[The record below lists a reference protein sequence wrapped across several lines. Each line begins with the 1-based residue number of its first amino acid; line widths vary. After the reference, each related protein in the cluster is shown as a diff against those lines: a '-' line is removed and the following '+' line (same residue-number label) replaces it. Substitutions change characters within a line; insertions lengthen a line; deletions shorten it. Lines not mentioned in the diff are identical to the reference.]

1 MSGRQ
6 TGAWLAVWRIAAGT
20 KRSEAAAA
28 PGRQTDVQCELPGRL
43 LKATERPS
51 PPSGGQSCHWS
62 RQAGCGRLPS
72 WLSPDAVDDHLQG
85 VLYFI

>member
-43 LKATERPS
+43 LKATGRPS
-51 PPSGGQSCHWS
+51 PPSGGQQVT
-62 RQAGCGRLPS
+62 RAAKLLLVQAGRL
-72 WLSPDAVDDHLQG
+72 WQVA
-85 VLYFI
+85 